1 MPYLTSA
8 VLGAALVCFAF
19 LGLRARRA
27 DGPLDDYVTARNSQS
42 AQALGLSFLASGM
55 GAWILFAPPEIGAF
69 VGPVALAGYAIGS
82 ALPFI
87 VLGLYGPAIRRRL
100 PEGRSIGEFA
110 EACYGAGVRRWVSLV
125 SVLYMACFLAAELT
139 AIGSITALLSDVPPA
154 LVVVGVAVT
163 TLVYTVVGG
172 LRASLATDR
181 WQAWLLLALLAVVG
195 GVALFRLPAMPA
207 TAALPSV
214 PVGSALSVALTLVIA
229 VTAAN
234 LFHQGYWQ
242 RVWAAR
248 DDRALGRGA
257 WLGGGIT
264 VLVVMVIGGFGTLAA
279 MAGVALGEP
288 PIPFFA
294 LLSTA
299 PRWLA
304 LPALVLAVT
313 LVASSVDTL
322 QNGIASLVV
331 AGSGRRR
338 VSIGVARLVTV
349 ALMAPVVVI
358 ALQGLSVLRLF
369 LIADLLCA
377 AIVVPVLL
385 GLWRRMGAGAA
396 VAGGLAGMLGAVL
409 PGWMTTG
416 SLAQGL
422 LAASFPTGVPGL
434 EPFLGALVL
443 STLVSLLVAWA
454 RPSARVEEDKQSEGQ
469 AAL

>member
-8 VLGAALVCFAF
+8 VLGAALLCFAF

-42 AQALGLSFLASGM
+42 ASTLGLSFLASGM

-87 VLGLYGPAIRRRL
+87 VLGLYGPAIRRHL

-125 SVLYMACFLAAELT
+125 SILYMACFLAAELT
-139 AIGSITALLSDVPPA
+139 AIGAITALLSDVPPA
-154 LVVVGVAVT
+154 LVVVGVALT
-163 TLVYTVVGG
+163 TLLYTAVGG

-181 WQAWLLLALLAVVG
+181 WQAWLLIALLLVVG
-195 GVALFRLPAMPA
+195 GVALVRLPEMPIE
-207 TAALPSV
+207 AALPPI
-214 PVGSALSVALTLVIA
+214 PVGSALGVALTLIIA

-248 DDRALGRGA
+248 DDHALNRGA
-257 WLGGGIT
+257 WLGGATT
-264 VLVVMVIGGFGTLAA
+264 VAVVALVGGLGMLAA
-279 MAGVALGEP
+279 MSGVALGEP

-294 LLSTA
+294 LLGEA
-299 PRWLA
+299 PGWLA

-331 AGSGRRR
+331 AGSGRRGLA
-338 VSIGVARLVTV
+338 IGAARLATV
-349 ALMAPVVVI
+349 ALMVPVVIV

-385 GLWRRMGAGAA
+385 GLWRRMTPLAA
-396 VAGGLAGMLGAVL
+396 VAGGVAGLLGAIL
-409 PGWMTTG
+409 PGWLAQG
-416 SLAQGL
+416 SLAAGV
-422 LAASFPTGVPGL
+422 LAASFPGSIPTLP
-434 EPFLGALVL
+434 PFLGALVA
-443 STLVSLLVAWA
+443 STLVSLAVAGA
-454 RPSARVEEDKQSEGQ
+454 VPHERVRT
-469 AAL
+469 L

>member
-8 VLGAALVCFAF
+8 VLGAALLCFTV

-27 DGPLDDYVTARNSQS
+27 DGPLDDYVTARNSQTAS
-42 AQALGLSFLASGM
+42 TLGLSFLASGM

-87 VLGLYGPAIRRRL
+87 VLGLFGPAIRRRL
-100 PEGRSIGEFA
+100 PEGRSIGEYA
-110 EACYGAGVRRWVSLV
+110 EACFGAGVRRWVSLV
-125 SVLYMACFLAAELT
+125 SILYMACFLAAELT
-139 AIGSITALLSDVPPA
+139 AIGAITGLLSEVPPA
-154 LVVVGVAVT
+154 LVVFGVALA
-163 TLVYTVVGG
+163 TLLYTALGG

-195 GVALFRLPAMPA
+195 GVALVRLPALPAEAAMPSIPA
-207 TAALPSV
+207 V
-214 PVGSALSVALTLVIA
+214 DALSVALTLVIA

-248 DDRALGRGA
+248 DARALGRGA
-257 WLGGGIT
+257 WLGGAMT
-264 VLVVMVIGGFGTLAA
+264 VLVVAVVGGLGILAA
-279 MAGVALGEP
+279 MSGLALGEP

-294 LLSTA
+294 LLAGA
-299 PRWLA
+299 PDWLA

-331 AGSGRRR
+331 AGAGRRGL
-338 VSIGVARLVTV
+338 SLPVARWVTV
-349 ALMAPVVVI
+349 ALMVPVVVI

-385 GLWRRMGAGAA
+385 GLWPRMSAAAALAGG
-396 VAGGLAGMLGAVL
+396 VAGLAGAVL
-409 PGWMTTG
+409 PGWLASG
-416 SLAQGL
+416 SLVAGL
-422 LAASFPTGVPGL
+422 LAASFPGGVPTL
-434 EPFLGALVL
+434 PPFLGALL
-443 STLVSLLVAWA
+443 ASTLVGLLVAWWRPA
-454 RPSARVEEDKQSEGQ
+454 RAPHTV
-469 AAL
+469 